1 MKKTALI
8 LLLFL
13 AINLLAQPTRSWG
26 TYYGG
31 NQTDVIW
38 SIATDAST
46 NVLVCGYAASQMDI
60 ATMGSQQPINAGLT
74 DAFLAKF
81 DSAGVRQWGTYF
93 GGAGNDQAYDVCM
106 DGSGNIYIGGN
117 TSSSA
122 SISTPGC
129 HQLGFGGGSD
139 AFLAKYNSAGV
150 LQWATYYG
158 GSGNEIGYSVATDAS
173 GNIYLVGYTSSTDSI
188 STAGSHQS
196 NYGGGNLDGFIVKF
210 NSAGVRQWGT
220 FYGGTLEDQGRC
232 VAVDAFGNVYLT
244 GPTISGNAISTFG
257 SHQVNYGGG
266 ALYDAYLVKFNS
278 SGVRIWATYYGEQA
292 NDYGKSVACDQSGN
306 IYLTGYTGSTINIS
320 TPGSHQFIYG
330 GSTDGFLAKFDN
342 TGVRLW
348 GTYYGGTGPGA
359 EGAEHVGVDILGN
372 VFISGDAQTANGF
385 TTVGCY
391 QPVYN
396 GAIDAFAAKFSS
408 TGVRVW
414 GTYYGNIATDRGK
427 SMCVDQFGNIY
438 LGGETASTTT
448 ISTIGSHQPFL
459 GGGIDGYLVKFADC
473 AGLPNPSISGPTMV
487 CTGAGAIVYSVA
499 PIALSYTWALPG
511 GWSGSS
517 ATNTIS
523 VTPSASGVLSLTA
536 FNACGTGAQQTLN
549 ITVSGL
555 PTITVNSGSICSGN
569 SFTIIPNGAINYTIQ
584 GGNAMVS
591 PTVSSTYTVI
601 GVDINGCVSQ
611 TVASSVTV
619 NALPLPTITVNSGSV
634 CLGQSYTIVPLGAN
648 TYTFVGGGPIV
659 TPTVSSSYSV
669 TGTSSA
675 GCISLGFAIS
685 NITVNITPDLS
696 VFSSSSLICLGETA
710 TLTATGANS
719 YSWSTGSNTSSIII
733 SPTVTSTYTVT
744 GTTIEGC
751 QKTLTLT
758 QVVSPCT
765 ALEKNLNIN
774 SSLVRVFPNP
784 NSGEFTANLN
794 SISENTAIEIYNIL
808 GEIVYKTVPTKLN
821 SIIKVDHLANGFYQ
835 LSITENGKI
844 ISREKIIKE

>member
-1 MKKTALI
+1 MKKSFLI
-8 LLLFL
+8 ILLFL
-13 AINLLAQPTRSWG
+13 AFNLFAQPTRSWG

-408 TGVRVW
+408 AGVRVW
-414 GTYYGNIATDRGK
+414 GTYYGAAATDRGK
-427 SMCVDQFGNIY
+427 SMCVDQFGNLY
-438 LGGETASTTT
+438 LGGETASSGVIATV
-448 ISTIGSHQPFL
+448 GSHQPFL

-473 AGLPNPSISGPTMV
+473 AGLPNPSIIGPTVV
-487 CTGAGAIVYSVA
+487 CQGAGAIIYSVV
-499 PIALSYTWALPG
+499 PVALSYTWVLPG

-517 ATNTIS
+517 ITNTIS

-536 FNACGTGAQQTLN
+536 FNACGTGSTQTLN

-555 PTITVNSGSICSGN
+555 PTITVNSGTICSGN
-569 SFTIIPNGAINYTIQ
+569 SFTMVPSGAITYTFQ
-584 GGNAMVS
+584 GGNAVVN
-591 PTVSSTYTVI
+591 PTTSTSYTVT
-601 GVDINGCVSQ
+601 GTNSLGCVSQ
-611 TVASSVTV
+611 FATSNVTV
-619 NALPLPTITVNSGSV
+619 LALPLPTITVNSGSI
-634 CLGQSYTIVPLGAN
+634 CLGQSFTIIPSGAN
-648 TYTFVGGGPIV
+648 TYTFQGGSPIV
-659 TPTVSSSYSV
+659 SPTVTSSYSV

-675 GCISLGFAIS
+675 GCISAGFALS
-685 NITVNITPDLS
+685 NITVNITPDIS
-696 VFSSSSLICLGETA
+696 VSSSSSLICVGETA
-710 TLTATGANS
+710 TLTATGTNS
-719 YSWSTGSNTSSIII
+719 YSWSTGSNTSTTVI
-733 SPTVTSTYTVT
+733 SPTITTTYTVT
-744 GTTIEGC
+744 GTTLEGC
-751 QKTLTLT
+751 QKTLTIT
-758 QVVSPCT
+758 QQVSTCVS
-765 ALEKNLNIN
+765 IN
-774 SSLVRVFPNP
+774 EIEVLINTEIIIYPNP
-784 NSGEFTANLN
+784 TTDNFTIKINKPSEIIIYNSLGQIIYAEISLEIQKEISLTAFSKGIYL
-794 SISENTAIEIYNIL
+794 IRIGTAI
-808 GEIVYKTVPTKLN
+808 
-821 SIIKVDHLANGFYQ
+821 Q
-835 LSITENGKI
+835 
-844 ISREKIIKE
+844 KIIKE

>member
-1 MKKTALI
+1 MKKHSLII
-8 LLLFL
+8 LLFAALD
-13 AINLLAQPTRSWG
+13 LLAQPTRSWG

-31 NQTDVIW
+31 NQNDVIW
-38 SIATDAST
+38 SITTDAST
-46 NVLVCGYAASQMDI
+46 NVLVCGYTNSQMDI
-60 ATMGSQQPINAGLT
+60 ATIGSQQPNWSGLT

-93 GGAGNDQAYDVCM
+93 GGAGNDQAYDVCL

-139 AFLAKYNSAGV
+139 AFLAKYNSSGV
-150 LQWATYYG
+150 LLWATYYG
-158 GSGNEIGYSVATDAS
+158 GSGNELGYSVATDAS
-173 GNIYLVGYTSSTDSI
+173 GNVYLVGYTSSTDSI
-188 STAGSHQS
+188 STVGSHQS

-220 FYGGTLEDQGRC
+220 YYGGTFEDQGRC
-232 VAVDAFGNVYLT
+232 VAVDASGNVFLT
-244 GPTISGNAISTFG
+244 GPTISSNAISTLG

-266 ALYDAYLVKFNS
+266 NSYDAYLVKFNS
-278 SGVRIWATYYGEQA
+278 SGIRLWGTYYGELS

-306 IYLTGYTGSTINIS
+306 VYLTGSTGSTINIS
-320 TPGSHQFIYG
+320 TPGCHQFTCG
-330 GSTDGFLAKFDN
+330 VTDGFLVKFN
-342 TGVRLW
+342 NAGVRLW
-348 GTYYGGTGPGA
+348 GTYYGGTGPYA
-359 EGAEHVGVDILGN
+359 EGAECVTTDVLGN
-372 VFISGDAQTANGF
+372 VYISGDAQAVNGF
-385 TTVGCY
+385 TTPGCY
-391 QPVYN
+391 QPVFG
-396 GAIDAFAAKFSS
+396 GAIDAFVAKFSS
-408 TGVRVW
+408 AGVRVW
-414 GTYYGNIATDRGK
+414 GTYYGDAATDRGK

-438 LGGETASTTT
+438 LGGETASTAT
-448 ISTIGSHQPFL
+448 IATIGSHQPFL

-473 AGLPNPSISGPTMV
+473 SGNPNPSIIGPTVV
-487 CTGAGAIVYSVA
+487 CQGAGAIVYSVA
-499 PIALSYTWALPG
+499 PVALSYTWVLPG

-536 FNACGTGAQQTLN
+536 FNACGTGSTQTLS

-555 PTITVNSGSICSGN
+555 PTITVNSGSICAGN
-569 SFTIIPNGAINYTIQ
+569 SFTIIPSGAINYTIQ
-584 GGNAMVS
+584 GGNSVVS
-591 PTVSSTYTVI
+591 PTVSTNYSVI
-601 GVDINGCVSQ
+601 GTDINGCVSQ

-619 NALPLPTITVNSGSV
+619 NAIPLPTISVNSGSI
-634 CLGQSYTIVPLGAN
+634 CLGQSFTMVPSGAN
-648 TYTFVGGGPIV
+648 TYTFIGGGPIV
-659 TPTVSSSYSV
+659 SPTVTSSYSV

-675 GCISLGFAIS
+675 GCISTSFAIS

-744 GTTIEGC
+744 GITIEGC
-751 QKTLTLT
+751 QKTLTIT

-765 ALEKNLNIN
+765 ALEKNLNSN
-774 SSLVRVFPNP
+774 STLVSVFPNP
-784 NSGEFTANLN
+784 NSGEFTVNLN
-794 SISENTAIEIYNIL
+794 SISENTKIEIYNVL
-808 GEIVYKTVPTKLN
+808 GDLVYKTVPTKLN
-821 SIIKVDHLANGFYQ
+821 SIIKVDHLSNGFYQ
-835 LSITENGKI
+835 LWITENGKI
-844 ISREKIIKE
+844 VSREKIIKE

>member
-1 MKKTALI
+1 MKKSFLI
-8 LLLFL
+8 ILLFL
-13 AINLLAQPTRSWG
+13 AFNLFAQPTRSWG

-244 GPTISGNAISTFG
+244 GPTISGNAISTLG

-408 TGVRVW
+408 AGVRVW
-414 GTYYGNIATDRGK
+414 GTYYGAAATDRGK
-427 SMCVDQFGNIY
+427 SMCVDQFGNLY
-438 LGGETASTTT
+438 LGGETASSGVIATV
-448 ISTIGSHQPFL
+448 GSHQPFL

-473 AGLPNPSISGPTMV
+473 AGLPNPSIIGPTVV
-487 CTGAGAIVYSVA
+487 CQGAGAIIYSVV
-499 PIALSYTWALPG
+499 PVALSYTWVLPG

-517 ATNTIS
+517 ITNTIS

-536 FNACGTGAQQTLN
+536 FNACGTGSTQTLN

-555 PTITVNSGSICSGN
+555 PTITVNSGTICSGN
-569 SFTIIPNGAINYTIQ
+569 SFTMVPSGAITYTFQ
-584 GGNAMVS
+584 GGNAVVN
-591 PTVSSTYTVI
+591 PTTSTSYTVT
-601 GVDINGCVSQ
+601 GTNSLGCVSQ
-611 TVASSVTV
+611 FATSNVTV
-619 NALPLPTITVNSGSV
+619 LALPLPTITVNSGSI
-634 CLGQSYTIVPLGAN
+634 CLGQSFTIIPSGAN
-648 TYTFVGGGPIV
+648 TYTFQGGSPIV
-659 TPTVSSSYSV
+659 SPTVTSSYSV

-675 GCISLGFAIS
+675 GCISAGFALS
-685 NITVNITPDLS
+685 NITVNITPDIS
-696 VFSSSSLICLGETA
+696 VSSSSSLICVGETA
-710 TLTATGANS
+710 TLTATGTNS
-719 YSWSTGSNTSSIII
+719 YSWSTGSNTSTTVI
-733 SPTVTSTYTVT
+733 SPTITTTYTVT
-744 GTTIEGC
+744 GTTLEGC
-751 QKTLTLT
+751 QKTLTIT
-758 QVVSPCT
+758 QQVSTCVS
-765 ALEKNLNIN
+765 IN
-774 SSLVRVFPNP
+774 EIEVLINTEIIIYPNP
-784 NSGEFTANLN
+784 TTDNFTIKINKPSEIIIYNSLGQIIYAEISLEIQKEISLTAFSKGIYL
-794 SISENTAIEIYNIL
+794 IRIGTAI
-808 GEIVYKTVPTKLN
+808 
-821 SIIKVDHLANGFYQ
+821 Q
-835 LSITENGKI
+835 
-844 ISREKIIKE
+844 KIIKE